1 MMGFA
6 IGCLLGLL
14 TYVVVIIIYDII
26 SEIRFNCRLKE
37 MDKERKQIKS
47 DINKIKNNFK

>member
-1 MMGFA
+1 MMGFI

-14 TYVVVIIIYDII
+14 TYVVVTIIHDII
-26 SEIRFNCRLKE
+26 TEIRFNHKLKE

>member
-1 MMGFA
+1 MIGFV

-14 TYVVVIIIYDII
+14 AYSIVLVVCNII
-26 SEIRFNCRLKE
+26 SEIILNRRLKE
-37 MDKERKQIKS
+37 IDKERKQIKS